1 MSKKNENPQKLGQI
15 NFMKQWV
22 LREDG
27 EGEEKLTLMLLNL
40 HLILIARRSEERE
53 LKISLVDTIFGL
65 REIREEWE
73 NEMGSVR
80 DIKKAC

>member
-1 MSKKNENPQKLGQI
+1 
-15 NFMKQWV
+15 MKQWV

-65 REIREEWE
+65 REIREE
-73 NEMGSVR
+73 
-80 DIKKAC
+80 